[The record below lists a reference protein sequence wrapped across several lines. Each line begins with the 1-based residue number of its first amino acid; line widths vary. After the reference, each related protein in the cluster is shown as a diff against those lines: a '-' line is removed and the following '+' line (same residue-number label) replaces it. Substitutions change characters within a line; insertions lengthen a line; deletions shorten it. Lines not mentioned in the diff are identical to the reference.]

1 MDVPLA
7 VEASLPSV
15 TGKALEDKDTPQLPY
30 LPGTK
35 WSRSRQFQAVGSA
48 ATKAPGSTLL
58 LGFLQKRCLFW
69 VSGLEIKK
77 AGMPI
82 QDIITN

>member
-48 ATKAPGSTLL
+48 ATKAPGPHCYWASYRNGVSS
-58 LGFLQKRCLFW
+58 GFQ
-69 VSGLEIKK
+69 G
-77 AGMPI
+77 
-82 QDIITN
+82 